1 MPDDITDMPPV
12 PATGAGSRTGG
23 TTADTI
29 TSLAQLEALYGVPN
43 DASTVKEVAVITAEY
58 RAMIEASP
66 FAALATSGPEG
77 LDCSPRG
84 DRPGELVRI
93 ADPRTLLMPDRRG
106 NNRVDSL
113 RNILRDPRVA
123 LMFLIPGHGN
133 ALRVNG
139 RAHLSVAPALLDS
152 FVVEGKSPR
161 SVIVVAVESVYFQC
175 ARAILRARLWN
186 PEAQVPAGTLPTPG
200 RILAALSEGTV
211 GGEPYDTGW
220 AARAKE
226 TMW

>member
-1 MPDDITDMPPV
+1 MSPIIDSI
-12 PATGAGSRTGG
+12 AA
-23 TTADTI
+23 
-29 TSLAQLEALYGVPN
+29 LEALYGVPG
-43 DASTVKEVAVITAEY
+43 DASTVKEVPVITPEY
-58 RAMIEASP
+58 RAMIDVSP

-84 DRPGELVRI
+84 DRPGELVRV
-93 ADPRTLLMPDRRG
+93 ADDRTLLMPDRRG

-113 RNILRDPRVA
+113 RNIIRDPRVA

-139 RAHLSVAPALLDS
+139 RAHLSVEPALLES
-152 FVVEGKSPR
+152 FAVEGKPPR
-161 SVIVVAVESVYFQC
+161 SVIVVSVETVYFQC
-175 ARAILRARLWN
+175 ARAVIRARLWD
-186 PEAQVPAGTLPTPG
+186 PEARIAPGTLPTPG

-211 GGEPYDTGW
+211 GGEPYDSTW